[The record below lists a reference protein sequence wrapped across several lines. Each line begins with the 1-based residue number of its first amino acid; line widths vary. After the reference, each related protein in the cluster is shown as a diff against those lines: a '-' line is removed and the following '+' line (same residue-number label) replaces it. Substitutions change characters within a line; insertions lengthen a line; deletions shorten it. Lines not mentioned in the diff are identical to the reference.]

1 MPTIVTTGGM
11 RRLSLGVSALALS
24 AGLAFGAS
32 PAAAQQAPAAKTTD
46 TIGEV
51 VVTAQFREQSLQQTP
66 IAITAVNAKML
77 ENRSQNSV
85 YEVAAQAP
93 NVTLKPAGAAFGSA
107 LVGYIRGVGQLDFN
121 FALEP
126 GVGMYVDDVYYATLS
141 GSVVDLLDL
150 DRVEVLRGPQGTLA
164 GKNSIGGA
172 IKLYSKKPTGD
183 GGGYVEAT
191 YGSLSR
197 VDARGSADF
206 AIVPDK
212 LFMRISAVTRHHDGY
227 VTRLDY
233 ACTHPGSG
241 LPTYTVGNGCK
252 LGTEGG
258 QSFSAARFA
267 LRWLPSEK
275 VEVNILGDV
284 TDDTSEVQAST
295 ITYANNPN
303 PAVALNGVPYD
314 SRFVPTDPYV
324 SYSTFTDPGGTFA
337 IPFPP
342 FTVTKTAYSIPPV
355 NTIKEWGVSGD
366 VNWKL
371 GDKMSL
377 RSITAYRRFSGDFAE
392 DTDGSPLNLELV
404 QNHVAHNQITEELR
418 LNGTVFG
425 DALDYTVGGFYL
437 RSSSRNSNR
446 VDIPYVPG
454 VGALFDFLG
463 NDPVLAHSK
472 SAFAH
477 GVWHVTDKFEI
488 AAGAR
493 YSREDKSYTFS
504 RTNPDGTPNAI
515 LGGLNGVTGTYKGS
529 YWDYRADAD
538 YHFTSALM
546 GYLQF
551 STGTKGG
558 GINPRPF
565 TPAQVG
571 PFGPEKLYA
580 YEAGLKSQLFDHRM
594 RLNLAA
600 FYNDYKDIQLTLLA
614 CPGAPCAKP
623 FNAGEAHVEG
633 AEVETEIHPFAG
645 LSFDGSVSYLHFQY
659 VKLDPGVSGPTG
671 VQLGM
676 VTPYTPKWKWSAG
689 VQYEIPFGDLGSL
702 TPRLDAA
709 YQSMVF
715 TNAVNGPANAINAYT
730 LFNGRLTW
738 RAATGGWQTSLEV
751 TNLANKYYKLTVFD
765 LSSIGA
771 GFTNAQPGMPREWA
785 VTVKKTF

>member
-1 MPTIVTTGGM
+1 MRTIVA
-11 RRLSLGVSALALS
+11 RRHVGWLTGVSTLALAVAVI
-24 AGLAFGAS
+24 AG
-32 PAAAQQAPAAKTTD
+32 PAAAQAQPASPASNANTV
-46 TIGEV
+46 GEV

-66 IAITAVNAKML
+66 LAITAVNAKML
-77 ENRSQNSV
+77 DQRAEHSIYQ
-85 YEVAAQAP
+85 VAAQAP

-126 GVGMYVDDVYYATLS
+126 GVGMYVDDVYYATLT

-150 DRVEVLRGPQGTLA
+150 DHVEIARGPQGTLA
-164 GKNSIGGA
+164 GKNSIGGS
-172 IKLYSKKPTGD
+172 IKLYSKKPNGS
-183 GGGYVEAT
+183 GGGYFEGT
-191 YGSLSR
+191 YGSLNR
-197 VDARGSADF
+197 IDARGSADLT
-206 AIVPDK
+206 IVPDK
-212 LFMRISAVTRHHDGY
+212 LFMRISGVTRHHDGY

-233 ACTHPGSG
+233 ACSHPGSG
-241 LPTYTVGNGCK
+241 LPTFSVGNGCK

-258 QSFSAARFA
+258 QSFNAARVA
-267 LRWLPSEK
+267 LRWVPNEK
-275 VEVNILGDV
+275 VEVNLLADA
-284 TDDTSEVQAST
+284 TDDNSEVQAST
-295 ITYANNPN
+295 TTFANNPN

-314 SRFVPTDPYV
+314 SRFVPTDRYV
-324 SYSTFTDPGGTFA
+324 TYSTFTDPGGVFPS
-337 IPFPP
+337 PFG
-342 FTVTKTAYSIPPV
+342 TITKNAFSIEPK
-355 NTIKEWGVSGD
+355 NALKEWGVSGD
-366 VNWKL
+366 IKWELADKL
-371 GDKMSL
+371 TL

-404 QNHVAHNQITEELR
+404 ENHVAHNQLTQELR
-418 LNGTVFG
+418 LNGSIG
-425 DALDYTVGGFYL
+425 EMIDYTVGGFYL

-446 VDIPYVPG
+446 VDIPYVPV
-454 VGALFDFLG
+454 VGPVFDFLG

-477 GVWHVTDKFEI
+477 GIWHVTDKFEI

-504 RTNPDGTPNAI
+504 RTNPDGTPNII
-515 LGGLNGVTGTYKGS
+515 LGGLSGVTGTYSGS

-538 YHFTSALM
+538 YHLTSDLM
-546 GYLQF
+546 GYVQF

-600 FYNDYKDIQLTLLA
+600 FFNDYKDIQLTLLA
-614 CPGAPCAKP
+614 CPSAPCAKP
-623 FNAGEAHVEG
+623 FNAGEAHVKGVE
-633 AEVETEIHPFAG
+633 AETEVHPIDG
-645 LSFDGSVSYLHFQY
+645 LSIDGSVSYLDFRY
-659 VKLDPGVSGPTG
+659 TNLLPGVSGPGG
-671 VQLGM
+671 VQIGM
-676 VTPYTPKWKWSAG
+676 VTPYTPKWKWSVG
-689 VQYEIPFGDLGSL
+689 VQYEIPMNGMGSL
-702 TPRLDAA
+702 TPRVDAA
-709 YQSMVF
+709 YQAPVF
-715 TNAVNGPANAINAYT
+715 TNAVNAPANHISSYT

-738 RAATGGWQTSLEV
+738 RAPKDDWETSLEV
-751 TNLANKYYKLTVFD
+751 TNLTNKYYKLTVFD

-785 VTVKKTF
+785 VTVKRSF

>member
-1 MPTIVTTGGM
+1 M
-11 RRLSLGVSALALS
+11 RRTTPNRAAARWTVGVSALALTAVLVLGATTAS
-24 AGLAFGAS
+24 AADADQS
-32 PAAAQQAPAAKTTD
+32 KDANTV
-46 TIGEV
+46 GEV

-77 ENRSQNSV
+77 DQRSEHSIYQ
-85 YEVAAQAP
+85 VAAQAP

-126 GVGMYVDDVYYATLS
+126 GVGMYVDDVYYATLT

-150 DRVEVLRGPQGTLA
+150 DHVEISRGPQGTLA

-172 IKLYSKKPTGD
+172 IKLYSKKPNGD
-183 GGGYVEAT
+183 SGGYFEGT
-191 YGSLSR
+191 YGSLNR
-197 VDARGSADF
+197 IDARGSADF

-212 LFMRISAVTRHHDGY
+212 LFVRISGVTRHHDGY
-227 VTRLDY
+227 VSRIDY
-233 ACTHPGSG
+233 ACSHPGSG

-258 QSFSAARFA
+258 QDFSAARIA
-267 LRWLPSEK
+267 LRWLPTEK
-275 VEVNILGDV
+275 VEVNILADA
-284 TDDTSEVQAST
+284 TDDNSEVQAST
-295 ITYANNPN
+295 ITFANNPN
-303 PAVALNGVPYD
+303 PGVALNGVPYD
-314 SRFVPTDPYV
+314 SRFVPTNPYV
-324 SYSTFTDPGGTFA
+324 TYSTFTNPGGTFA
-337 IPFPP
+337 NPFGGPP
-342 FTVTKTAYSIPPV
+342 IVKAAYSIPPI
-355 NTIKEWGVSGD
+355 NAMKEWGVSGD
-366 VNWKL
+366 VNFQLADKL
-371 GDKMSL
+371 SL

-392 DTDGSPLNLELV
+392 DTDGSPLMLELV
-404 QNHVAHNQITEELR
+404 MNHVTHNQLTQELR
-418 LNGTVFG
+418 LNGTLL
-425 DALDYTVGGFYL
+425 DKLDYTVGGFYL
-437 RSSSRNSNR
+437 RSSSRDSNR

-454 VGALFDFLG
+454 VGPFFDFLG

-472 SAFAH
+472 SVFAH
-477 GVWHVTDKFEI
+477 GIFHVTDKFEI
-488 AAGAR
+488 AGGAR
-493 YSREDKSYTFS
+493 YSKEDKSYTFS
-504 RTNPDGTPNAI
+504 RTNPDGTPNII
-515 LGGLNGVTGTYKGS
+515 LGGLSGVTGTYSGS

-538 YHFTSALM
+538 YHFTSDLM

-571 PFGPEKLYA
+571 AFGPEKLYA
-580 YEAGLKSQLFDHRM
+580 YEAGVKSQLFDHRM

-614 CPGAPCAKP
+614 CPAAPCAKP
-623 FNAGEAHVEG
+623 FNAGEAHVKGVE
-633 AEVETEIHPFAG
+633 AETEIHPVGG
-645 LSFDGSVSYLHFQY
+645 LEFDGSVSYLDFQY
-659 VKLDPGVSGPTG
+659 VSLLPGVSGPGG

-676 VTPYTPKWKWSAG
+676 VTPYTPKWKWSFG
-689 VQYEIPFGDLGSL
+689 VQYEIPAGDKGSL
-702 TPRLDAA
+702 TPRLDAS
-709 YQSMVF
+709 YQSSVF

-730 LFNGRLTW
+730 IFNGRLTW
-738 RAATGGWQTSLEV
+738 RSAVDNWETSLEV

-785 VTVKKTF
+785 VTVKKSF

>member
-1 MPTIVTTGGM
+1 MSY
-11 RRLSLGVSALALS
+11 RLKPAAVRAVAGASLLALA
-24 AGLAFGAS
+24 AAMAAAT
-32 PAAAQQAPAAKTTD
+32 PAAAQAAKPADSNTVS
-46 TIGEV
+46 EV

-66 IAITAVNAKML
+66 IAITAINAKML
-77 ENRSQNSV
+77 DQRGQHSIYQ
-85 YEVAAQAP
+85 VAAQAP

-126 GVGMYVDDVYYATLS
+126 GVGMYVDDVYFATLT

-150 DRVEVLRGPQGTLA
+150 DHVEIARGPQGTLA
-164 GKNSIGGA
+164 GKNSIGGS
-172 IKLYSKKPTGD
+172 IKLYGKKPTGE
-183 GGGYVEAT
+183 GGGYFEAT
-191 YGSLSR
+191 YGSLNR
-197 VDARGSADF
+197 IDARGSADF

-212 LFMRISAVTRHHDGY
+212 LFMRISGVTRHHDGY
-227 VTRLDY
+227 VQRLDF

-241 LPTYTVGNGCK
+241 LPTFAVGNGCK

-258 QSFSAARFA
+258 QSFSAARVA
-267 LRWLPSEK
+267 LRWLPTDK
-275 VEVNILGDV
+275 IEVNLLADA
-284 TDDTSEVQAST
+284 TDDNSEVQAST
-295 ITYANNPN
+295 ITFANNPN
-303 PAVALNGVPYD
+303 PLVALNGVPYD
-314 SRFVPTDPYV
+314 SRFVPTNPYV
-324 SYSTFTDPGGTFA
+324 SYSTFTDPGGTFPS
-337 IPFPP
+337 PFGPI
-342 FTVTKTAYSIPPV
+342 TKTAYSIDPK
-355 NTIKEWGVSGD
+355 NALKEWGVSGD
-366 VNWKL
+366 INWQLADKL
-371 GDKMSL
+371 SL

-392 DTDGSPLNLELV
+392 DTDGSPLMLELV
-404 QNHVAHNQITEELR
+404 ENHVAHNQFTQELR
-418 LNGTVFG
+418 LNGG
-425 DALDYTVGGFYL
+425 IGSLLDYTVGGFYL

-446 VDIPYVPG
+446 VDIPYVPV
-454 VGALFDFLG
+454 VGPVFDFLG

-477 GVWHVTDKFEI
+477 GILHVTDKFEI

-493 YSREDKSYTFS
+493 YSKEDKNYTFS
-504 RTNPDGTPNAI
+504 RTNPDGSPNII
-515 LGGLNGVTGTYKGS
+515 LGGLTGVTGTYSGS

-538 YHFTSALM
+538 YHFTSDLM
-546 GYLQF
+546 GYAQF

-580 YEAGLKSQLFDHRM
+580 YELGLKSQLLDHRM

-600 FYNDYKDIQLTLLA
+600 FFNDYKDIQLTLLA
-614 CPGAPCAKP
+614 CPTAPCAKP
-623 FNAGEAHVEG
+623 FNAGEAHVKGVE
-633 AEVETEIHPFAG
+633 AETEIHPVDG
-645 LSFDGSVSYLHFQY
+645 LSIDGTVSYLDFQY
-659 VKLDPGVSGPTG
+659 TSLLPGVSGPGG

-676 VTPYTPKWKWSAG
+676 VTPYTPKWKWSVG
-689 VQYEIPFGDLGSL
+689 VQYEIQAGDHGSL

-709 YQSMVF
+709 YQSGVF

-738 RAATGGWQTSLEV
+738 RAPKDDWEASLEV

-785 VTVKKTF
+785 VTVKRIF

>member
-1 MPTIVTTGGM
+1 MHVITKTSGVRWAAGAS
-11 RRLSLGVSALALS
+11 SLALGAALAI
-24 AGLAFGAS
+24 GAS
-32 PAAAQQAPAAKTTD
+32 PAAAAGAPAADQNTV
-46 TIGEV
+46 GEV

-66 IAITAVNAKML
+66 IAITAVNAAML
-77 ENRSQNSV
+77 EQRSQNSV

-126 GVGMYVDDVYYATLS
+126 GVGMYVDDVYYATLT

-172 IKLYSKKPTGD
+172 IKLYSKKPNGE
-183 GGGYVEAT
+183 GGGYVEVTA
-191 YGSLSR
+191 GSLR
-197 VDARGSADF
+197 RIDGRASADF
-206 AIVPDK
+206 TLAPDK

-227 VTRLDY
+227 VQRLDY

-241 LPTYTVGNGCK
+241 LPSYVVGNGCK

-258 QSFSAARFA
+258 QDFTAARVA
-267 LRWLPSEK
+267 LRWLPTDN
-275 VEVNILGDV
+275 VEVNILADG
-284 TDDTSEVQAST
+284 TDDNSEVQAST
-295 ITYANNPN
+295 ITFANNSN
-303 PAVALNGVPYD
+303 PLVALNGVPYD
-314 SRFVPTDPYV
+314 SRFVPTNPYV
-324 SYSTFTDPGGTFA
+324 SYSTFTDPGGTFP

-342 FTVTKTAYSIPPV
+342 FSVTKSAYSIPPV
-355 NTIKEWGVSGD
+355 NHLEEWGVSGTID
-366 VNWKL
+366 WKL
-371 GDKMSL
+371 ADKLSVK
-377 RSITAYRRFSGDFAE
+377 SITAYRNFTGDFAE
-392 DTDGSPLNLELV
+392 DTDGSPLMLELV
-404 QNHVAHNQITEELR
+404 QNHVSHNQLTQELR
-418 LNGTVFG
+418 LNGSVFG

-454 VGALFDFLG
+454 VGPLFDFLG

-472 SAFAH
+472 SAFVH
-477 GVWHVTDKFEI
+477 GVWHITDRFEI

-515 LGGLNGVTGTYKGS
+515 LGGLNGVVGTYKGS

-538 YHFTSALM
+538 YRVTKDVMA
-546 GYLQF
+546 YAQF
-551 STGTKGG
+551 STGHKGG

-565 TPAQVG
+565 TPDQVG
-571 PFGPEKLYA
+571 PFGPENLDA
-580 YEAGLKSQLFDHRM
+580 YEAGLKTQLLDHRM
-594 RLNLAA
+594 RLNVAA
-600 FYNDYKDIQLTLLA
+600 FFNDYKNIQLTLLA
-614 CPGAPCAKP
+614 CPTAPCAKP
-623 FNAGEAHVEG
+623 FNAGNAHVKG
-633 AEVETEIHPFAG
+633 VEVETEIHPVAG
-645 LSFDGSVSYLHFQY
+645 LSFDGSASYLDFQY
-659 VKLDPGVSGPTG
+659 TTLLAGVSGPGG

-676 VTPYTPKWKWSAG
+676 TTPYTPKWKWSAG
-689 VQYEIPFGDLGSL
+689 AQYEIPFGRAGSL
-702 TPRLDAA
+702 TPRIDAT
-709 YQSMVF
+709 YQSSVF
-715 TNAVNGPANAINAYT
+715 TNAVNGPANAINAYA

-738 RAATGGWQTSLEV
+738 RAASGDWQAALEV

-785 VTVKKTF
+785 VTIKRTF

>member
-1 MPTIVTTGGM
+1 M
-11 RRLSLGVSALALS
+11 RRTTPNRAAARWTVGVSALALTAVLVLGATTAS
-24 AGLAFGAS
+24 AADADQS
-32 PAAAQQAPAAKTTD
+32 KDANTV
-46 TIGEV
+46 GEV

-77 ENRSQNSV
+77 DQRSEHSIYQ
-85 YEVAAQAP
+85 VAAQAP

-126 GVGMYVDDVYYATLS
+126 GVGMYVDDVYYATLT

-150 DRVEVLRGPQGTLA
+150 DHVEISRGPQGTLA

-172 IKLYSKKPTGD
+172 IKLYSKKPNGD
-183 GGGYVEAT
+183 SGGYFEGT
-191 YGSLSR
+191 YGSLNR
-197 VDARGSADF
+197 IDARGSADF

-212 LFMRISAVTRHHDGY
+212 LFVRISGVTRHHDGY
-227 VTRLDY
+227 VSRIDY
-233 ACTHPGSG
+233 ACSHPGSG

-258 QSFSAARFA
+258 QDFSAARIA
-267 LRWLPSEK
+267 LRWLPTEK
-275 VEVNILGDV
+275 VEVNILADA
-284 TDDTSEVQAST
+284 TDDNSEVQAST
-295 ITYANNPN
+295 ITFANNPN
-303 PAVALNGVPYD
+303 PGVALNGVPYD
-314 SRFVPTDPYV
+314 SRFVPTNPYV
-324 SYSTFTDPGGTFA
+324 TYSTFTNPGGTFA
-337 IPFPP
+337 NPFGGPP
-342 FTVTKTAYSIPPV
+342 IVKAAYSIPPI
-355 NTIKEWGVSGD
+355 NAMKEWGVSGD
-366 VNWKL
+366 VNFQLADKL
-371 GDKMSL
+371 SL

-392 DTDGSPLNLELV
+392 DTDGSPLMLELV
-404 QNHVAHNQITEELR
+404 MNHVTHNQLTQELR
-418 LNGTVFG
+418 LNGTLL
-425 DALDYTVGGFYL
+425 DKLDYTVGGFYL
-437 RSSSRNSNR
+437 RSSSRDSNR

-454 VGALFDFLG
+454 VGPFFDFLG

-472 SAFAH
+472 SVFAH
-477 GVWHVTDKFEI
+477 GIFHVSDKFEI
-488 AAGAR
+488 AGGAR
-493 YSREDKSYTFS
+493 YSKEDKSYTFS
-504 RTNPDGTPNAI
+504 RTNPDGTPNII
-515 LGGLNGVTGTYKGS
+515 LGGLSGVTGTYSGS

-538 YHFTSALM
+538 YHFTSDLM

-571 PFGPEKLYA
+571 AFGPEKLYA
-580 YEAGLKSQLFDHRM
+580 YEAGVKSQLFDHRM

-614 CPGAPCAKP
+614 CPAAPCAKP
-623 FNAGEAHVEG
+623 FNAGEAHVKGVE
-633 AEVETEIHPFAG
+633 AETEIHPVGG
-645 LSFDGSVSYLHFQY
+645 LEFDGSVSYLDFQY
-659 VKLDPGVSGPTG
+659 VSLLPGVSGPGG

-676 VTPYTPKWKWSAG
+676 VTPYTPKWKWSFG
-689 VQYEIPFGDLGSL
+689 VQYEIPAGDKGSL
-702 TPRLDAA
+702 TPRLDAS
-709 YQSMVF
+709 YQSSVF

-730 LFNGRLTW
+730 IFNGRLTW
-738 RAATGGWQTSLEV
+738 RSAVDNWETSLEV

-785 VTVKKTF
+785 VTVKKSF